1 MPPKNSIKPSKN
13 KIYENSIDSINS
25 IDPIDSINII
35 DSMNTLH
42 IYTPSENNIDTGLD
56 TGITIKKQSNN
67 TIINNNDVATIDEII
82 NKNLFEFDQQQ
93 KSIYYMFHKALLAL
107 MKNMSKTNHTIPDEH
122 LNTYYLKIIPSV
134 IKQFSNAKRKNR
146 KNART
151 GPRCMARKTDG
162 TQCTRQPSGKFQ
174 YCKSHQ
180 KSLPCGRIDEDVIC
194 VPVVQKR
201 GRKRKFKYDPR
212 MCDNDYATLWEDIV
226 DGDRVLVDADGNV
239 FSYDEN
245 SPIYLGKKT
254 LEGKIDSKWVKLA

>member
-1 MPPKNSIKPSKN
+1 MARQQKNLSASKN
-13 KIYENSIDSINS
+13 KNSLTSQEDDITTDMRLCNIGIGSTNTIDNT
-25 IDPIDSINII
+25 IDN
-35 DSMNTLH
+35 
-42 IYTPSENNIDTGLD
+42 G
-56 TGITIKKQSNN
+56 NN
-67 TIINNNDVATIDEII
+67 TVKPPNCSDVATIDEII
-82 NKNLFEFDQQQ
+82 NKNLFDFDQQQ

-107 MKNMSKTNHTIPDEH
+107 IKNMSRSGNTIPEVC
-122 LNTYYLKIIPSV
+122 LNTYYLKIVPSV

-162 TQCTRQPSGKFQ
+162 TQCTRQPSGKYE

-180 KSLPCGRIDEDVIC
+180 KSLPCGRIDEDIIS
-194 VPVVQKR
+194 VPMVQKR

-226 DGDRVLVDADGNV
+226 DGERVLVDNDGNV

-254 LEGKIDSKWVKLA
+254 LEGKIDSQWVKLA

>member
-1 MPPKNSIKPSKN
+1 MPPKNSTKSPKNIKS
-13 KIYENSIDSINS
+13 ENADSIDIT
-25 IDPIDSINII
+25 DTMD
-35 DSMNTLH
+35 TLH
-42 IYTPSENNIDTGLD
+42 IYTQPKNNIDTGFDTDLD
-56 TGITIKKQSNN
+56 NGLETGLTIKKQSN
-67 TIINNNDVATIDEII
+67 ISSNDVATIDEII

-107 MKNMSKTNHTIPDEH
+107 MKNMSKTNHTIPEEH

-180 KSLPCGRIDEDVIC
+180 KSLPCGRIDEDIIC
-194 VPVVQKR
+194 IPVAQKR

-239 FSYDEN
+239 FTYDEN
-245 SPIYLGKKT
+245 TPIYLGKKT

>member
-1 MPPKNSIKPSKN
+1 MPAKNSSKMSG
-13 KIYENSIDSINS
+13 KTTSTSATS
-25 IDPIDSINII
+25 ATTKLQPQ
-35 DSMNTLH
+35 
-42 IYTPSENNIDTGLD
+42 PNNIDDVVDTMGLCTIESVTDID
-56 TGITIKKQSNN
+56 TGIDNTVKKLAPSCG
-67 TIINNNDVATIDEII
+67 DVATIDEII

-107 MKNMSKTNHTIPDEH
+107 IKNMSRSGNTISNDC
-122 LNTYYLKIIPSV
+122 LNTYYLKIVPSV

-162 TQCTRQPSGKFQ
+162 TQCTRQPSGKFE

-180 KSLPCGRIDEDVIC
+180 KSLPCGRIDEDIISA
-194 VPVVQKR
+194 PVVQKR